1 MLVTTNKKTLLHVY
15 LFIHQRAADD
25 RASKAADLE
34 QKVALLEVMALLF
47 LHMYGHFAS
56 ILVLALFL
64 PSLEVKEGSES
75 NY

>member
-1 MLVTTNKKTLLHVY
+1 MVKTNKKNLLHVY

-34 QKVALLEVMALLF
+34 QKVALLEVITLLF

-56 ILVLALFL
+56 ILVLALNL
-64 PSLEVKEGSES
+64 LGLEAKEGSES